1 MWKYFANKLL
11 RNRLAFIIVLGLL
24 TVFMAYRATK
34 IQLSY
39 EFAKILPESDVD
51 YKEYEKFKELFG
63 EDGSVMVIGVR
74 DSGLFKLETFNDWFE
89 LSNSI
94 KKMDGVQ
101 ETVSLATIFNI
112 NSNDSLQRFEF
123 VPVMKSKLK
132 SQQELDSLQKVI
144 HELPFYNNL
153 IYNKESGATLLAITM
168 KKADL
173 NSKNRLKI
181 VGEIKS
187 KGEEFSKKHNI
198 ELHYS
203 GMPFVRTAIMKKVSG
218 EMELFL
224 LLGLVI
230 TGIILWA
237 FFKSVKTVFYAII
250 VVVVGVIWSMGTIE
264 LLNYKITIL
273 TGLIPPLILVIGV
286 PNCIF
291 LINKYHSEYSGHRNK
306 VKALTRMITTIGVSL
321 FLANVTTA
329 IGFAV
334 LFFTNSVFLAEFGVI
349 AALNVMLTYLIALI
363 FVPVILS
370 YLPVPKDKEIM
381 HLDGKRINR
390 VLAFIDHIVHNYRRQ
405 IYGVIAIITIIS
417 IVGMMKI
424 DFTGYVVDDLPA
436 KDTVSKD
443 LRFFE
448 TYFNGVLPF
457 EIFIDTGEPDG
468 VFKNSAIVLYKMNR
482 LQKMLDQYPEFS
494 KGMSVVDVIKFSY
507 QSYRGG
513 PEKYYVLPGVDELKK
528 LSQYEIYNPFND
540 NKANALMDS
549 TRQFVRI
556 SYQMADVGSTKI
568 KTLLADIQPRVDSVF
583 TDTNYKV
590 KLTGHSLLF
599 LKSNDYLLGNL
610 LESLLIEI
618 ILIALVGL
626 ALFRSVRII
635 ILSKIPCLIPLIITA
650 GIMGFLDIRFKPST
664 ILIFSIAFGIAS
676 DGTIYF
682 LAKYR
687 QELKIHKSTISKAV
701 SVTIMDTGLS
711 MIYTA
716 IILFFGF
723 GIFAA
728 SDFGGIA
735 ALGILISITLLVS
748 VITNLILLPC
758 ILISIDKYVSKKE
771 ILSTPLV
778 ELEDEE
784 EK

>member
-1 MWKYFANKLL
+1 
-11 RNRLAFIIVLGLL
+11 
-24 TVFMAYRATK
+24 
-34 IQLSY
+34 
-39 EFAKILPESDVD
+39 
-51 YKEYEKFKELFG
+51 
-63 EDGSVMVIGVR
+63 
-74 DSGLFKLETFNDWFE
+74 
-89 LSNSI
+89 
-94 KKMDGVQ
+94 
-101 ETVSLATIFNI
+101 
-112 NSNDSLQRFEF
+112 
-123 VPVMKSKLK
+123 
-132 SQQELDSLQKVI
+132 
-144 HELPFYNNL
+144 
-153 IYNKESGATLLAITM
+153 
-168 KKADL
+168 
-173 NSKNRLKI
+173 
-181 VGEIKS
+181 

-203 GMPFVRTAIMKKVSG
+203 GMPYVRTGIMKKVSG

-224 LLGLVI
+224 LLGIFI
-230 TGIILWA
+230 TAIILWA
-237 FFKSVKTVFYAII
+237 FFKSLKTVFYAI
-250 VVVVGVIWSMGTIE
+250 VVVIIGVIWSMGSIE

-291 LINKYHSEYSGHRNK
+291 LINKYHSEFSIHRNK
-306 VKALTRMITTIGVSL
+306 IKALTRMITTVGVSL

-329 IGFAV
+329 IGFGV
-334 LFFTNSVFLAEFGVI
+334 LYFTNSVFLSEFGVI
-349 AALNVMLTYLIALI
+349 AALNVIITYIIALI

-370 YLPVPKDKEIM
+370 YLPEPAEKEIM
-381 HLDGKRINR
+381 HLEGKRINR
-390 VLAFIDHIVHNYRRQ
+390 VLAFIDNIVHNYRKL
-405 IYGVIAIITIIS
+405 IYAIITVITIIS
-417 IVGMMKI
+417 LYGMMKI
-424 DFTGYVVDDLPA
+424 DFTGFVVDDLPE
-436 KDTVSKD
+436 KDPVSKD

-457 EIFIDTGEPDG
+457 EIFIDAGEHKG
-468 VFKNSAIVLYKMNR
+468 VFKDNAVLLYKMNR
-482 LQKMLDQYPEFS
+482 LQKMMDHYPEFS

-513 PEKYYVLPGVDELKK
+513 DEKYYVLPGVDDLKR
-528 LSQYEIYNPFND
+528 LSQYSIHNPNNESKFNT
-540 NKANALMDS
+540 LMDS
-549 TRQFVRI
+549 TNQYVRI

-568 KTLLADIQPRVDSVF
+568 KSLLEEIKPRIDSIF
-583 TDTNYKV
+583 KDTDYKV

-635 ILSKIPCLIPLIITA
+635 LLSKIPCLIPLIITA
-650 GIMGFLDIRFKPST
+650 GIMGYLGIRFKPST

-687 QELKIHKSTISKAV
+687 HELKIHKSSISRAV

-735 ALGILISITLLVS
+735 ALGILISVTLLVS

-784 EK
+784 ENVN

>member
-51 YKEYEKFKELFG
+51 YQEYEKFKGLFG

-74 DSGLFKLETFNDWFE
+74 DSNLFKLETFNDWFD

-112 NSNDSLQRFEF
+112 NRNDSLQRFEF
-123 VPVMKSKLK
+123 VPVMKEKLK

-187 KGEEFSKKHNI
+187 RGEEFSKKHNI

-224 LLGLVI
+224 LLGIII

-250 VVVVGVIWSMGTIE
+250 VVVVGVVWSMGSIE

-291 LINKYHSEYSGHRNK
+291 LINKYHSEYSSHRNK

-334 LFFTNSVFLAEFGVI
+334 LYFTNSVFLAEFGVI

-363 FVPVILS
+363 F
-370 YLPVPKDKEIM
+370 
-381 HLDGKRINR
+381 
-390 VLAFIDHIVHNYRRQ
+390 
-405 IYGVIAIITIIS
+405 
-417 IVGMMKI
+417 
-424 DFTGYVVDDLPA
+424 
-436 KDTVSKD
+436 
-443 LRFFE
+443 
-448 TYFNGVLPF
+448 
-457 EIFIDTGEPDG
+457 
-468 VFKNSAIVLYKMNR
+468 
-482 LQKMLDQYPEFS
+482 
-494 KGMSVVDVIKFSY
+494 
-507 QSYRGG
+507 
-513 PEKYYVLPGVDELKK
+513 
-528 LSQYEIYNPFND
+528 
-540 NKANALMDS
+540 
-549 TRQFVRI
+549 
-556 SYQMADVGSTKI
+556 
-568 KTLLADIQPRVDSVF
+568 
-583 TDTNYKV
+583 
-590 KLTGHSLLF
+590 HS
-599 LKSNDYLLGNL
+599 
-610 LESLLIEI
+610 
-618 ILIALVGL
+618 
-626 ALFRSVRII
+626 R
-635 ILSKIPCLIPLIITA
+635 
-650 GIMGFLDIRFKPST
+650 
-664 ILIFSIAFGIAS
+664 
-676 DGTIYF
+676 
-682 LAKYR
+682 
-687 QELKIHKSTISKAV
+687 
-701 SVTIMDTGLS
+701 
-711 MIYTA
+711 YT
-716 IILFFGF
+716 
-723 GIFAA
+723 
-728 SDFGGIA
+728 
-735 ALGILISITLLVS
+735 
-748 VITNLILLPC
+748 
-758 ILISIDKYVSKKE
+758 
-771 ILSTPLV
+771 
-778 ELEDEE
+778 
-784 EK
+784 